1 MFGFDNLKIS
11 YKMGSMNVELSVETD
26 FDHSNLPYDLADLFA
41 RVMED
46 SSVNTDMVLEHLS
59 EKFEYNLRKN
69 GCENIERWTP
79 IDVHCTS
86 KEVILE

>member
-46 SSVNTDMVLEHLS
+46 SSVNTDMVLEYLA
-59 EKFEYNLRKN
+59 EKFDYNLPETD
-69 GCENIERWTP
+69 CE
-79 IDVHCTS
+79 
-86 KEVILE
+86 LEND

>member
-26 FDHSNLPYDLADLFA
+26 FDHSKLPYDLADLFA

-46 SSVNTDMVLEHLS
+46 SSVNTDMVIEQLA
-59 EKFEYNLRKN
+59 EKFDYNLPETD
-69 GCENIERWTP
+69 CESEN
-79 IDVHCTS
+79 D
-86 KEVILE
+86 